1 MSEFLNNSLTLLG
14 QIPSEPTR
22 FTPVVLL
29 FQIFILLSSI
39 WVGIDSS
46 KIELKKY
53 KSGISYGP
61 IVLTI
66 LCLALW
72 IVAFP
77 WYLVVRTKIKDGKA
91 ELKQA

>member
-14 QIPSEPTR
+14 QIPSEPTP

-77 WYLVVRTKIKDGKA
+77 WYLVVRSKIKDGKA

>member
-14 QIPSEPTR
+14 QIPSEPTP

>member
-14 QIPSEPTR
+14 QIPSEPTP

-53 KSGISYGP
+53 KSGISYGT
-61 IVLTI
+61 IVITI

-77 WYLVVRTKIKDGKA
+77 WYLVVRAKIKDGKA

>member
-1 MSEFLNNSLTLLG
+1 MDTKEPLNLYHKILLVIYIIA
-14 QIPSEPTR
+14 IPIPLGIT
-22 FTPVVLL
+22 
-29 FQIFILLSSI
+29 IILLSSI

>member
-1 MSEFLNNSLTLLG
+1 ME
-14 QIPSEPTR
+14 
-22 FTPVVLL
+22 VLL
-29 FQIFILLSSI
+29 INILLITILILSSI
-39 WVGIDSS
+39 WAGIDSS

>member
-1 MSEFLNNSLTLLG
+1 ME
-14 QIPSEPTR
+14 
-22 FTPVVLL
+22 VLL
-29 FQIFILLSSI
+29 INILLITILILSSI
-39 WVGIDSS
+39 WAGIDSS

-77 WYLVVRTKIKDGKA
+77 WYLVVRSKIKDGKA

>member
-1 MSEFLNNSLTLLG
+1 ME
-14 QIPSEPTR
+14 
-22 FTPVVLL
+22 VLL
-29 FQIFILLSSI
+29 ITILPITIFILSSI
-39 WVGIDSS
+39 WAGIDSS

-61 IVLTI
+61 IVITI

-77 WYLVVRTKIKDGKA
+77 WYLVVRAKIKDGKA